1 MVMYNI
7 NREKGIVT
15 AYFEGGRMYWRMCL
29 EKKMAK
35 IARTDSRLDIDLYP
49 TFTNKIRQ
57 IVDSAQVIGQAKC
70 NYEAGDVF
78 DEELGKEIAKNR
90 LIDSYMNTQKLVIE
104 AFIDQLY
111 TLADSISAR
120 YYFQ

>member
-1 MVMYNI
+1 MYNI

-15 AYFEGGRMYWRMCL
+15 AYFEGGRAYWINCL
-29 EKKMAK
+29 EDKMAK
-35 IARTDSRLDIDLYP
+35 IARKNSHLYIEVYP
-49 TFTNKIRQ
+49 LLTNNIKH
-57 IVDSAQVIGQAKC
+57 IVDSAQIIGQAKC

-90 LIDSYMNTQKLVIE
+90 LIDRYMSVQKLVIQS
-104 AFIDQLY
+104 FIDRLY
-111 TLADSISAR
+111 ALADSISAQ